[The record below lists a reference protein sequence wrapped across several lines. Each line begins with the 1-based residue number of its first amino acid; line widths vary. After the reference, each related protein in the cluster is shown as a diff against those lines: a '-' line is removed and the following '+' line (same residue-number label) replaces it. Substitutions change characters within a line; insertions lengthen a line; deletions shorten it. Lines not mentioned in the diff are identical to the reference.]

1 MELPI
6 LKEVVIILGLSVL
19 IILLFRRFKMPSI
32 LGFLLTG
39 IVAGPNALGLI
50 KASHEVEILAETGI
64 IFLLFVIGIEFSLKN
79 LMKIKKTVLIGGSLQ
94 VGGTILFTSLVTYWL
109 GLPTPEAVFM
119 GFLISLSSTAIVLK
133 LMSEQGKMK
142 TPQGRIAL
150 GILIFQDIIVVPM
163 ILVTPLLA
171 GNSNDLLITL
181 LSMMVKFVLVIGI
194 LVLLAKYV
202 VPKILQYVVK
212 TRSQEL
218 FILVLVVLC
227 FATAWLTSSVGLSL
241 ALGAF
246 FAGLIISESEYSHQ
260 ATVHILP
267 FREIFISFF
276 FVSVGMLLDLNY
288 FLDNLW
294 LLILLT
300 IGVMLLKMI
309 IILLAVLIKKYPV
322 RVAFISAF
330 TLFQVGEF
338 SFLLS
343 TVGVRNELITHEV
356 YQSFLVVSI
365 LTMAITPFLIGYAEQ
380 LSDKIVKAALPETVR
395 RRLNKFQAGKKQQS
409 FTGGDMHD
417 HLVIIGYGRNGHNI
431 ARTARQAKIPYVI
444 IELDPE
450 AYSEAKKEK
459 HPVIF
464 GDAVNNHILEQ
475 AHINEARVVVISI
488 SNGEATKQIILKVRE
503 ITETAHMI
511 VRSRSIKD
519 VDEILRLGADEVIPE
534 EFETSIEIF
543 TKVLNRYLVPFDEIQ
558 SFISMIKAHNYEL
571 LSEAADQTQFPTPM
585 QLHIPDMVIAALPV
599 QQEDNKIVG
608 KTIVDSGLKDK
619 YNVTVL
625 AIRRKNKYI
634 THIEP
639 DMTIET
645 EDMLYLFGSP
655 ANISRVQ
662 GLINTL
668 FWNHKFLIP

>member
-1 MELPI
+1 MEIPI

-19 IILLFRRFKMPSI
+19 IILLFQRFKMPSI
-32 LGFLLTG
+32 LGFLITG
-39 IVAGPNALGLI
+39 IVAGPNGLGLI

-64 IFLLFVIGIEFSLKN
+64 IFLLFVIGIEFSLKS
-79 LMKIKKTVLIGGSLQ
+79 LMKIRKTVLVGGSMQ
-94 VGGTILFTSLVTYWL
+94 VGGTIIFTSLITYWL
-109 GLPTPEAVFM
+109 GLPASEAVFM

-133 LMSEQGKMK
+133 LLSEQGKMK

-171 GNSNDLLITL
+171 GKSNDLLVTL
-181 LSMMVKFVLVIGI
+181 LSMTGKFVLVIGI
-194 LVLLAKYV
+194 LILLARYV

-294 LLILLT
+294 LLLVLT
-300 IGVMLLKMI
+300 IGVMLLKML

-322 RVAFISAF
+322 RTAFISAF

-343 TVGVRNELITHEV
+343 TVGVRNDLITHEV

-380 LSDKIVKAALPETVR
+380 LSDMIVKAALPEPVR

-409 FTGGDMHD
+409 FSVGEMHD
-417 HLVIIGYGRNGHNI
+417 HLVIIGYGLNGHNV
-431 ARTARQAKIPYVI
+431 ARTARQAAIPYVV
-444 IELDPE
+444 IEFEPE
-450 AYSEAKKEK
+450 AYFEAKEEK

-464 GDAVNNHILEQ
+464 GDAANSHILEQ
-475 AHINEARVVVISI
+475 AHLHEARVVVISI
-488 SNGEATKQIILKVRE
+488 SNAETTKQIVMQVRE

-511 VRSRSIKD
+511 VRARSIKD
-519 VDEILRLGADEVIPE
+519 VDEILRIGADEVIPE

-558 SFISMIKAHNYEL
+558 SFISTIKAHNYEL
-571 LSEAADQTQFPTPM
+571 LNDAGDHTQFPSHL
-585 QLHIPDMVIAALPV
+585 QLHIPDMVIASLPV

-608 KTIVDSGLKDK
+608 KTILTSRLKEK

-645 EDMLYLFGSP
+645 DDMLYLFGSP
-655 ANISRVQ
+655 ANISRVNKH
-662 GLINTL
+662 LV
-668 FWNHKFLIP
+668 FKA